1 MKPGKFILLAL
12 ISVSVLLTTGL
23 RADVAADVAALK
35 NLEIGKLCP
44 LFIETPL
51 VRAGEVL
58 AAIVPATGE
67 PWTSAAT
74 KLQSGIAGKTGVTL
88 PIVPAEKITDAD
100 WSSRNLIV
108 LGNLIASP
116 VYAHEATVALI
127 ADLDGDGLP
136 EIVAGNNYYSLQILN
151 NRGKVVGNY
160 GSIGPEQTDVTSI
173 ALPVPGQRAVI
184 LGFDDGEVMAFDA
197 SGKRRWNV
205 NTGAPAKCLVRN
217 GNFYFA
223 ATAHGIVR
231 LSLDGAFLGILPTSS
246 PAVDLVSGDGEVFAL
261 LSGGSVICVRSDL
274 L

>member
-116 VYAHEATVALI
+116 VYAHEAPADEPFNLQLP
-127 ADLDGDGLP
+127 ADLLARQPMTPAPVMRGG
-136 EIVAGNNYYSLQILN
+136 VSFHHGNTFHQS
-151 NRGKVVGNY
+151 
-160 GSIGPEQTDVTSI
+160 GPNSST
-173 ALPVPGQRAVI
+173 
-184 LGFDDGEVMAFDA
+184 
-197 SGKRRWNV
+197 RW
-205 NTGAPAKCLVRN
+205 RM
-217 GNFYFA
+217 
-223 ATAHGIVR
+223 R
-231 LSLDGAFLGILPTSS
+231 
-246 PAVDLVSGDGEVFAL
+246 
-261 LSGGSVICVRSDL
+261 
-274 L
+274 